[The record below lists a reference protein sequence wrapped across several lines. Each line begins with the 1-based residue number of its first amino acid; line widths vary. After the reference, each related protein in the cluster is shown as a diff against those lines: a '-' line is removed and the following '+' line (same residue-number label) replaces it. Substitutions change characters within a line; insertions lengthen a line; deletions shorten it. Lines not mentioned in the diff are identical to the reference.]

1 MYKRSSNPSKDASSI
16 WIISS
21 PTSFT
26 PCKLLL
32 GTCSLTYPDI
42 SLSTPIHTHI
52 PFITLYHNTQN
63 TTEKKK
69 IKGKAL
75 SKPASSLEPSCC
87 TSKRW
92 LALLLCT
99 EAQPSLAPSYKT
111 LRRRWARTIISRRK
125 KKQKKKVMKKKIQHF
140 SGTER
145 PPEMFL
151 CTGLGSFLSP
161 KLTSLC
167 PLTSARGLF
176 CAY

>member
-1 MYKRSSNPSKDASSI
+1 MLSHLSWHLTQHPYPHSYSI
-16 WIISS
+16 
-21 PTSFT
+21 
-26 PCKLLL
+26 
-32 GTCSLTYPDI
+32 
-42 SLSTPIHTHI
+42 
-52 PFITLYHNTQN
+52 HNTVPQHTKYN
-63 TTEKKK
+63 RKKK

-99 EAQPSLAPSYKT
+99 EAQHSLAPSYKT